1 MQKKY
6 PVIDII
12 ATGNNIKSIMQS
24 RNITVKDIQQFLGLE
39 TPQSVYHWLNGRN
52 MPTIDNLYALSELF
66 QMPIDAIIIGNRKY
80 TPDQNKCNIEIYEN
94 YNCRSDLYDR
104 MRFYLLLYYFYIS
117 KNRTSKVIS

>member
-1 MQKKY
+1 MQKNY

-12 ATGNNIKSIMQS
+12 ATGKNIKNIMQS

-66 QMPIDAIIIGNRKY
+66 QMTIDAIIIGNRKY
-80 TPDQNKCNIEIYEN
+80 TPEQNTCNIEIYEN

>member
-1 MQKKY
+1 MQKNF

-12 ATGNNIKSIMQS
+12 ATAKNIKNIMQS
-24 RNITVKDIQQFLGLE
+24 RNVTVKDIQQFLELE
-39 TPQSVYHWLNGRN
+39 TPQSVYHWMNGRN

-66 QMPIDAIIIGNRKY
+66 HMPIDAIIIGNRKY

>member
-1 MQKKY
+1 MQKNY

-12 ATGNNIKSIMQS
+12 ATGKNIKNIMQS
-24 RNITVKDIQQFLGLE
+24 RNITVKDIQQFLELE

-66 QMPIDAIIIGNRKY
+66 QMPIDTIIIGNRKY
-80 TPDQNKCNIEIYEN
+80 TPDQNKCNIETNEN

-104 MRFYLLLYYFYIS
+104 MRFYMLLYYFYIS